1 MRVALIGD
9 QHQLDA
15 GGASHYALELGSQLV
30 RLGVETTL
38 IAHGHKG
45 EPEEEE
51 IAGLKVRRI
60 KGPGLGSAHRAV
72 SPVVF
77 RRCHRY
83 IHDGRFDVVH
93 GVDIYWTM
101 AQMAVQYAHRCSIPS
116 VLTCHTVEDSPFLVR
131 LQRPMG
137 LLLKRAD
144 RLIAVSRASEHFSHL
159 LGCPEQ
165 KIAVVPNGVDLSCF
179 NENVDSSSMRKEF
192 GVGDEPLVVMAS
204 RLVKR
209 RSPGLLI
216 SAFAR
221 VLEVIPEAKLI
232 IAGSGREKNR
242 LCRQI
247 ERLNI
252 ANSVFMAGQLARARI
267 AQLMAAADVYVS
279 SSRVE
284 SFGLAL
290 LEASAVGVPV
300 VCSNAGGAPEVF
312 HHGFNA
318 LLYRPG
324 DADAMAHAISRLL
337 TDRELAKNIRL
348 RAVETASKYTWETA
362 AKRTLRVYEELL
374 QQDRQSKQTTF
385 TVDTQ

>member
-9 QHQLDA
+9 QHRLDA
-15 GGASHYALELGSQLV
+15 GGASHYALELSRQLV
-30 RLGVETTL
+30 KLGVETTL
-38 IAHGHKG
+38 IAHGHTG
-45 EPEEEE
+45 EPPEEE
-51 IAGLKVRRI
+51 IDGLKVRRM
-60 KGPGLGSAHRAV
+60 KGLALGNAHRAV

-101 AQMAVQYAHRCSIPS
+101 AQMAVQYAHRCSTPC
-116 VLTCHTVEDSPFLVR
+116 VLTCHTVEYSPFLLR

-137 LLLKRAD
+137 LLLRRAD
-144 RLIAVSRASEHFSHL
+144 RLIAVSRASAHFSHL
-159 LGCPEQ
+159 LGCPEH
-165 KIAVVPNGVDLSCF
+165 KITVVPNGVDLSCF
-179 NENVDSSSMRKEF
+179 NENVDGSSIRKEF
-192 GVGDEPLVVMAS
+192 GIGDEPLVVTAS

-209 RSPGLLI
+209 RSPALLI

-221 VLEVIPEAKLI
+221 VLEVVPEAKLI

-252 ANSVFMAGQLARARI
+252 AKSVFMTGQLARARI

-300 VCSNAGGAPEVF
+300 VCSDAGGAPEVF
-312 HHGFNA
+312 HDGFNA

-337 TDRELAKNIRL
+337 TDKELAKKIRA
-348 RAVETASKYTWETA
+348 RAIETASSYSWETSA
-362 AKRTLRVYEELL
+362 RRTLRVYENLL
-374 QQDRQSKQTTF
+374 RQSR
-385 TVDTQ
+385 

>member
-1 MRVALIGD
+1 VSKLRVALVGD

-15 GGASHYALELGSQLV
+15 GGASHYALELGRQLA

-51 IAGLKVRRI
+51 SGGLKVRRI
-60 KGPGLGSAHRAV
+60 KGPGLGGAHRVV
-72 SPVVF
+72 SPVVL
-77 RRCHRY
+77 RHCHRY
-83 IHDGRFDVVH
+83 IHDGEFDVVH

-101 AQMAVQYAHRCSIPS
+101 AQMAVQYAHRCNIPC
-116 VLTCHTVEDSPFLVR
+116 VLTCHTVEDSPFLWR

-144 RLIAVSRASEHFSHL
+144 RLIAVSQASAHFGHL
-159 LGCPEQ
+159 LGCPEE
-165 KIAVVPNGVDLSCF
+165 KITVVPNGVDLSCF
-179 NENVDSSSMRKEF
+179 NENVDSSSIRKEF
-192 GVGDEPLVVMAS
+192 GIADEPLVVTAS

-209 RSPGLLI
+209 RSPDLLV

-221 VLEVIPEAKLI
+221 VLEAIPEAKLI
-232 IAGSGREKNR
+232 VAGSGRERNR
-242 LCRQI
+242 LCRQV
-247 ERLNI
+247 ERLNTV
-252 ANSVFMAGQLARARI
+252 NSAFIVGQLPRARI
-267 AQLMAAADVYVS
+267 AQLMAAADVFVS

-312 HHGFNA
+312 HDGFNA

-324 DADAMAHAISRLL
+324 DAEAMAQAIVRLL
-337 TDRELAKNIRL
+337 TDKELANTIRA
-348 RAVETASKYTWETA
+348 RGIETAGKYTWETA
-362 AKRTLRVYEELL
+362 AQRTLQVYEKLL
-374 QQDRQSKQTTF
+374 QQPR
-385 TVDTQ
+385 